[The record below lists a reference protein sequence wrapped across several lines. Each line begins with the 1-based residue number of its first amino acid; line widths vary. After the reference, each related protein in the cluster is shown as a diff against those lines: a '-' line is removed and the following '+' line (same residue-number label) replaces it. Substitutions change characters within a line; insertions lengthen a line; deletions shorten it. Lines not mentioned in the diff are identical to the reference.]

1 MSTPASESL
10 GVEWW
15 RGATI
20 YQIYPRSFADSNNDG
35 VGDLKGITSRLDHV
49 ASLGVDGIWLSPFF
63 TSPMADFGYD
73 VSDYCDVDPIFGTL
87 SDFDAMIDRAH
98 ALDLKVIIDQV
109 YCHTSDRH
117 AWFAE
122 SRQSQE
128 NGKEDWYVWADCRPD
143 GTPPTNWL
151 SVFGGP
157 AWTWDGRRRQFYL
170 HHFLK
175 EQPTLNLHN
184 PEVVEALIE
193 AGKFWINRGV
203 DGFRLDA
210 LNMGMHDL
218 DMRDNPPLDNSGSA
232 DRPFDMQ
239 KHTYTL
245 SHPKMEDVVEQFAA
259 AFRSSGGDDFFTVA
273 ELGGA
278 EPHRVMQAYTRGD
291 DRLSTAYSFDLIGAS
306 SVSGDYMRDTLSKWS
321 NDPSTG
327 YPAWALSNHDCVRVA
342 SRWGIGDDLDANA
355 RLFALL
361 HASFSGVTF
370 LYQGEELGLPQA
382 EIPFERLVD
391 PEGIANWP
399 TSQGRDGARTPMPWH
414 AGQPFGG
421 FSEIEPWLPV
431 NDSHIQL
438 AVDTQ
443 ELDPASMLAFTRE
456 VVATR
461 RESRTLRLGE
471 YSVSPAPDNVLVVNR
486 ILEGDE
492 WLCVY
497 NFSDTPSDWPS
508 QLGEGFAIML
518 AANLA
523 TELGVPP
530 ETLPP
535 LGGFIAQKKPVS

>member
-1 MSTPASESL
+1 MTKSINSDSTFGE
-10 GVEWW
+10 EWW

-35 VGDLKGITSRLDHV
+35 VGDLNGITSKLEHV

-87 SDFDAMIDRAH
+87 ADFDAFIARAH
-98 ALDLKVIIDQV
+98 GLGLRIIIDQV

-117 AWFAE
+117 AWFKE
-122 SRQSQE
+122 SRQTRT
-128 NGKEDWYVWADCRPD
+128 NAREDWYVWADCKPD

-184 PEVVEALIE
+184 PAVVEALIE

-218 DMRDNPPLDNSGSA
+218 ELRDNPSLGNADRA

-239 KHTYTL
+239 DHRYTL
-245 SHPKMEDVVEQFAA
+245 SHPKMEGVVQQMAD
-259 AFRSSGGDDFFTVA
+259 AFRATGGDDFFTVA
-273 ELGGA
+273 EIGGA
-278 EPHRVMQAYTRGD
+278 EPHKTMTAYTRGTE
-291 DRLSTAYSFDLIGAS
+291 RLSTAYSFDLIGARKI
-306 SVSGDYMRDTLSKWS
+306 SGDYLRKVLTKWP
-321 NDPSTG
+321 NGLEQG
-327 YPAWALSNHDCVRVA
+327 YPAWALSNHDVKRVA
-342 SRWGIGDDLDANA
+342 SRWQIGGNHEANA

-361 HASFSGVTF
+361 HAAFRGVTF

-382 EIPFERLVD
+382 DIPFEHLVD
-391 PEGIANWP
+391 PEDIANWP
-399 TSQGRDGARTPMPWH
+399 TSQGRDGARTPMPWER
-414 AGQPFGG
+414 GKPFAG
-421 FSEIEPWLPV
+421 FSETEPWLPV
-431 NDSHIQL
+431 TDPHIAL
-438 AVDTQ
+438 AVDGQ
-443 ELDPASMLAFTRE
+443 EADANSILAFVRKVIKIRGGSDTLKKGDYTLLPAS
-456 VVATR
+456 
-461 RESRTLRLGE
+461 ESVLIIQRALGE
-471 YSVSPAPDNVLVVNR
+471 
-486 ILEGDE
+486 DE

-497 NFSDTPSDWPS
+497 NFSDAEAKWDAGLATGLEIV
-508 QLGEGFAIML
+508 LG
-518 AANLA
+518 ANLTDDSGA
-523 TELGVPP
+523 APTV
-530 ETLPP
+530 LPP
-535 LGGFIAQKKPVS
+535 LGGFIARKR